1 MDTILWWQ
9 KISFRLCTFVVCD
22 NFATFEEIITMNH
35 LNQQWQ
41 IFWHSLMFF
50 TRIPVPKHIVYSAE
64 KMQFS
69 TAYLPLT
76 GLVVGCF
83 GALVFWLS
91 DTYIDTTIAAVL
103 STVAT
108 VWLTGAFHE
117 DGFADLC
124 DGFGGGYTKEKVLE
138 IMKDS
143 RSGAYGVVGTVLIL
157 LLKVSAL
164 VKIGSLSLIAI
175 PVAHTLSRITPV
187 IISYFWLY
195 VRPDDGTSK
204 SKDTAR
210 KLPIGY
216 MWLAFVSSIIPL
228 FFMPAFWYFVLI
240 PVVLVVSWVLGSW
253 FKRRIGGYAG
263 DCLGASQ
270 QLSEVVIYL
279 TIIICTN
286 QLAITPDTFIN
297 QLQHLFR

>member
-1 MDTILWWQ
+1 MIYLQ
-9 KISFRLCTFVVCD
+9 R
-22 NFATFEEIITMNH
+22 
-35 LNQQWQ
+35 QWQ

-50 TRIPVPKHIVYSAE
+50 TRIPVPKHIIYSAD
-64 KMQFS
+64 KMQLS
-69 TAYLPLT
+69 TAYLP
-76 GLVVGCF
+76 VVGGIIGLF
-83 GALVFWLS
+83 GALVFWLAN
-91 DTYIDTTIAAVL
+91 TYIDTAIAAIL
-103 STVAT
+103 STIAT

-124 DGFGGGYTKEKVLE
+124 DGFGGGYTTEKVLE

-157 LLKVSAL
+157 LLKVMAL
-164 VKIGSLSLIAI
+164 VKLGALSIFVI
-175 PVAHTLSRITPV
+175 PLAHMLSRATPV

-216 MWLAFVSSIIPL
+216 VLFALVTSILPL
-228 FFMPAFWYFVLI
+228 FFMPSAWYAVTI
-240 PVVLVVSWVLGSW
+240 PVVIAVTWALGSW

-270 QLSEVVIYL
+270 QISEVIIYI
-279 TIIICTN
+279 TAIVCMN
-286 QLAITPDTFIN
+286 QLVVTPES
-297 QLQHLFR
+297 LLKLLFG